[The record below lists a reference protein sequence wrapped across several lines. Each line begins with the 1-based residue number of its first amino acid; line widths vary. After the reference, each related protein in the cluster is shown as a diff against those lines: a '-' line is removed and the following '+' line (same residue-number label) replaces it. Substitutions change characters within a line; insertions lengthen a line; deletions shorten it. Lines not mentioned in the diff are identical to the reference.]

1 MLNPT
6 GSTPCA
12 IGYVAFSGANLQHN
26 YYITKKRLLTLI
38 VAAIFLLSGIFLR
51 LAYIQVVWGKDLQ
64 AKAADQWQRDLPIKA
79 YRGDIVDTNGNLIAT
94 TETGYSVYARPQSV
108 DEPEQCARVIAEV
121 LELDYQTV
129 YDKLVKRG
137 VSEVTIKRQ
146 IDTAKAEELR
156 SYNLEGVYLSSEG
169 LRSYVYGDFL
179 SQVLGFVSSD
189 GVGQTGIEAYYDK
202 YLQGING
209 MLLTETDLVGDEL
222 EQGSMTYIPSVN
234 GLTVTLTIDAVIQTV
249 VENVLQLAMYQQK
262 PQAARCIVL
271 DVTTGEILAMASKP
285 SVDLNNLPRDNLDY
299 LMKYSKN
306 TLLTD
311 VYEPGSTFKIL
322 TASACLEEYR
332 NGNSKAFSAEHIF
345 GNSAG
350 TRIIDGSKISC
361 WTKHANGKHSNQNLS
376 DALNNSCNPIFTD
389 IALSL
394 GKNTMYDYLYK
405 FGYGS
410 TTGIDFA
417 GEQAGILVPESAV
430 TNGDL
435 ARIGFGQT
443 IAVTALQLCMATSAA
458 VNGGLLMQ
466 PYLVKEI
473 SDPTTGQVVK
483 RFSPTV
489 VNRAISEETSKQIAT
504 MLQRVVA
511 EGGGKNANVPGY
523 QVGGKTGTAQK
534 FVDGALA
541 TGKYVSSFI
550 GFFPA
555 SSPKYLVL
563 MIVDEP
569 EGQSYGSIV
578 AAPYAGLVFREIINY
593 KNIAPLE

>member
-1 MLNPT
+1 M
-6 GSTPCA
+6 
-12 IGYVAFSGANLQHN
+12 QQE
-26 YYITKKRLLTLI
+26 YYISKKRLLTLI
-38 VAAIFLLSGIFLR
+38 VAAIFLFAVIFCR
-51 LAYIQVVWGKDLQ
+51 LAYIQVIWGKDLQ
-64 AKAADQWQRDLPIKA
+64 VKASEQWQRDLPIKA
-79 YRGDIVDTNGNLIAT
+79 YRGDIVDANGNLIAT
-94 TETGYSVYARPQSV
+94 TETGYSVYARPKSV
-108 DEPEQCARVIAEV
+108 TDAEHAAKILSEV
-121 LELDYQTV
+121 LALDYQTT
-129 YDKLVKRG
+129 YEKLTKKG
-137 VSEVTIKRQ
+137 VSEVTVKRQ
-146 IDTAKAEELR
+146 IDGDKASEIR
-156 SYNLEGVYLSSEG
+156 SANLDGIYLASEGV
-169 LRSYVYGDFL
+169 RSYVYGDFL
-179 SQVLGFVSSD
+179 SQVLGFTSSD
-189 GVGQTGIEAYYDK
+189 GVGQTGLEAYYDK

-209 MLLTETDLVGDEL
+209 KLLTETDLVGSEL
-222 EQGSMTYIPSVN
+222 TNGTMSYIPSVD
-234 GLTVTLTIDAVIQTV
+234 GLTVTLTVDSVIQTV
-249 VENVLQLAMYQQK
+249 VENVLELAMYQQK
-262 PQAARCIVL
+262 PQAARCIVM

-285 SVDLNNLPRDNLDY
+285 SVDLNNLPRDNLEY

-311 VYEPGSTFKIL
+311 VYEPGSTFKVL
-322 TASACLEEYR
+322 TASACLEEFR
-332 NGNSKAFSAEHIF
+332 NGNSKAFSAEHVF
-345 GNSAG
+345 GNSSG

-394 GKNTMYDYLYK
+394 GKDTMYEYLHK

-410 TTGIDFA
+410 VTGIDFA
-417 GEQAGILVPESAV
+417 GEQAGILVPKSAV

-443 IAVTALQLCMATSAA
+443 IAVTALQLCVATASA
-458 VNGGLLMQ
+458 VNGGLRMQ

-473 SDPTTGQVVK
+473 SDPTTGKVVK

-489 VNRAISEETSKQIAT
+489 VERAVSAETSAQIAK
-504 MLQRVVA
+504 MLQRVVE
-511 EGGGKNANVPGY
+511 EGGGKNAKIDGY

-555 SSPKYLVL
+555 SSPKYLTL

-569 EGQSYGSIV
+569 QGQSYGSIV
-578 AAPYAGLVFREIINY
+578 AAPYAKLVFQEIINY
-593 KNIAPLE
+593 KNIAPLT

>member
-1 MLNPT
+1 MQQ
-6 GSTPCA
+6 S
-12 IGYVAFSGANLQHN
+12 
-26 YYITKKRLLTLI
+26 YYTSKKRLLTLL
-38 VAAIFLLSGIFLR
+38 VAAIFLLLVIFLR
-51 LAYIQVVWGKDLQ
+51 LGYIQVIWGKDLQ
-64 AKAADQWQRDLPIKA
+64 AKASEQWQRDLPIKA
-79 YRGDIVDTNGNLIAT
+79 YRGDITDTNGNLLVT
-94 TETGYSVYARPQSV
+94 TKTGYSVYARPKSVLDADNCAKVLSEILEKNYQSIY
-108 DEPEQCARVIAEV
+108 E
-121 LELDYQTV
+121 
-129 YDKLVKRG
+129 KLTKKG
-137 VSEVTIKRQ
+137 VSEVTLKRQ
-146 IDTAKAEELR
+146 VSQSVAEQIREH
-156 SYNLEGVYLSSEG
+156 NLAGIYLASEG
-169 LRSYVYGDFL
+169 IRSYVYGDFL

-189 GVGQTGIEAYYDK
+189 GVGQTGLEAYYDK
-202 YLQGING
+202 YLQGLDG
-209 MLLTETDLVGDEL
+209 ELLTETDLVGSEL
-222 EQGSMTYIPSVN
+222 QDGAMTYIPAVN
-234 GLTVTLTIDAVIQTV
+234 GLTVTLTIDAVIQSV
-249 VENVLQLAMYQQK
+249 VENVLELAMYQQK

-285 SVDLNNLPRDNLDY
+285 SVDLNNLPRDDLDY

-311 VYEPGSTFKIL
+311 VYEPGSTFKVL
-322 TASACLEEYR
+322 TAAACLEEYK
-332 NGNSKAFSAEHIF
+332 NGNPKAFSAEHIF
-345 GNSAG
+345 GNSSG
-350 TRIIDGSKISC
+350 IRIIDGSKISC

-394 GKNTMYDYLYK
+394 GKETMYGYLNK

-410 TTGIDFA
+410 VTGIDFS
-417 GEQAGILVPESAV
+417 GEQAGILVPKSAV

-443 IAVTALQLCMATSAA
+443 IAVTALQLCMATAAA

-473 SDPTTGQVVK
+473 SDSETGKTVK
-483 RFSPTV
+483 SFYPTV
-489 VNRAISEETSKQIAT
+489 VDRAVSQETSKQIAT
-504 MLQRVVA
+504 MLQRVVE
-511 EGGGKNANVPGY
+511 EGGGKNAKIEGY

-541 TGKYVSSFI
+541 QGKYVSSFI

-555 SSPKYLVL
+555 SSPKYLAL

-578 AAPYAGLVFREIINY
+578 AAPYAALVFREIINY
-593 KNIAPLE
+593 KNIEPLE

>member
-1 MLNPT
+1 M
-6 GSTPCA
+6 
-12 IGYVAFSGANLQHN
+12 QDN
-26 YYITKKRLLTLI
+26 YYVTKKRLLSLV
-38 VAAIFLLSGIFLR
+38 VAAIFLLSVIFLR
-51 LAYIQVVWGKDLQ
+51 LAYIQVVWGHDLQ
-64 AKAADQWQRDLPIKA
+64 ARASEQWQRDLPIKA
-79 YRGDIVDTNGNLIAT
+79 YRGDIVDTNGNLLAT

-108 DEPEQCARVIAEV
+108 ENPERAAKALADA

-129 YDKLVKRG
+129 YDKLVRRG

-146 IDTAKAEELR
+146 IDTDKAEEIR
-156 SYNLEGVYLSSEG
+156 SYNLEGVYLASEG

-209 MLLTETDLVGDEL
+209 VLLTETDLVGDEL
-222 EQGSMTYIPSVN
+222 ESGSTTYIPAID
-234 GLTVTLTIDAVIQTV
+234 GLTVTLTIDAVIQAI
-249 VENVLQLAMYQQK
+249 VENVLELAMYQQN

-285 SVDLNNLPRDNLDY
+285 SVDLNNLPRDDLEY

-311 VYEPGSTFKIL
+311 VYEPGSTFKVL
-322 TASACLEEYR
+322 TAAACLEEFR
-332 NGNSKAFSAEHIF
+332 NGNSRAFSAEHIF
-345 GNSAG
+345 TNSSG

-361 WTKHANGKHSNQNLS
+361 WTTHANGKHSNQTLS

-394 GKNTMYDYLYK
+394 GKTTMYDYLEK

-443 IAVTALQLCMATSAA
+443 IAVTALQLCMATAAA

-473 SDPTTGQVVK
+473 SDPMTGQVVK

-489 VNRAISEETSKQIAT
+489 INRAISEETSAQIAQ
-504 MLQRVVA
+504 MLKRVVD
-511 EGGGKNANVPGY
+511 EGGGKNAKIEGY

-593 KNIAPLE
+593 KNIQPLE

>member
-1 MLNPT
+1 MQQ
-6 GSTPCA
+6 S
-12 IGYVAFSGANLQHN
+12 
-26 YYITKKRLLTLI
+26 YYTSKKRLLTLL
-38 VAAIFLLSGIFLR
+38 VAAIFLLLVIFLR
-51 LAYIQVVWGKDLQ
+51 LGYIQVIWGKDLQ
-64 AKAADQWQRDLPIKA
+64 AKASEQWQRDLPIKA
-79 YRGDIVDTNGNLIAT
+79 YRGDITDTNGNLLVT
-94 TETGYSVYARPQSV
+94 TKTGYSVYARPKSV
-108 DEPEQCARVIAEV
+108 LDADNCAKV
-121 LELDYQTV
+121 LSEILEKDYQSI
-129 YDKLVKRG
+129 YEKLTKKG
-137 VSEVTIKRQ
+137 VSEVTLKRQ
-146 IDTAKAEELR
+146 VSQSVAEQIREH
-156 SYNLEGVYLSSEG
+156 NLAGIYLASEG
-169 LRSYVYGDFL
+169 IRSYVYGDFL

-189 GVGQTGIEAYYDK
+189 GVGQTGLEAYYDK
-202 YLQGING
+202 YLQGLDG
-209 MLLTETDLVGDEL
+209 ELLTETDLVGSEL
-222 EQGSMTYIPSVN
+222 QDGAMTYIPAVN
-234 GLTVTLTIDAVIQTV
+234 GLTVTLTIDAVIQSV
-249 VENVLQLAMYQQK
+249 VENVLELAMYQQK

-285 SVDLNNLPRDNLDY
+285 SVDLNNLPRDDLDY

-311 VYEPGSTFKIL
+311 VYEPGSTFKVL
-322 TASACLEEYR
+322 TAAACLEEYK
-332 NGNSKAFSAEHIF
+332 NGNPKAFSAEHIF
-345 GNSAG
+345 GNSSG
-350 TRIIDGSKISC
+350 IRIIDGSKISC

-394 GKNTMYDYLYK
+394 GKETMYGYLNK

-410 TTGIDFA
+410 VTGIDFS
-417 GEQAGILVPESAV
+417 GEQAGILVPKSAV

-443 IAVTALQLCMATSAA
+443 IAVTALQLCMATAAA

-473 SDPTTGQVVK
+473 SDSETGKTVK
-483 RFSPTV
+483 SFYPTV
-489 VNRAISEETSKQIAT
+489 VDRAVSQETSKQIAT
-504 MLQRVVA
+504 MLQRVVE
-511 EGGGKNANVPGY
+511 EGGGKNAKIEGY

-541 TGKYVSSFI
+541 QGKYVSSFI

-555 SSPKYLVL
+555 SSPKYLAL

-578 AAPYAGLVFREIINY
+578 AAPYAALVFREIINY
-593 KNIAPLE
+593 KNIEPLE

>member
-1 MLNPT
+1 MQQ
-6 GSTPCA
+6 S
-12 IGYVAFSGANLQHN
+12 
-26 YYITKKRLLTLI
+26 YYTSKKRLLTLL
-38 VAAIFLLSGIFLR
+38 VAAIFLLLVIFLR
-51 LAYIQVVWGKDLQ
+51 LGYIQVIWGKDLQ
-64 AKAADQWQRDLPIKA
+64 AKASEQWQRDLPIKA
-79 YRGDIVDTNGNLIAT
+79 YRGDITDTNGNLLVT
-94 TETGYSVYARPQSV
+94 TKTGYSVYVRPKSV
-108 DEPEQCARVIAEV
+108 LDADNCAKV
-121 LELDYQTV
+121 LSEILEKDYQSI
-129 YDKLVKRG
+129 YEKLTKKG
-137 VSEVTIKRQ
+137 VSEVTLKRQ
-146 IDTAKAEELR
+146 VSQSVAEQIREH
-156 SYNLEGVYLSSEG
+156 NLAGIYLASEG
-169 LRSYVYGDFL
+169 IRSYVYGDFL

-189 GVGQTGIEAYYDK
+189 GVGQTGLEAYYDK
-202 YLQGING
+202 YLQGLDG
-209 MLLTETDLVGDEL
+209 ELLTETDLVGSEL
-222 EQGSMTYIPSVN
+222 QDGAMTYIPAVN
-234 GLTVTLTIDAVIQTV
+234 GLTVTLTIDAVIQSV
-249 VENVLQLAMYQQK
+249 VENVLELAMYQQK

-285 SVDLNNLPRDNLDY
+285 SVDLNNLPRDDLDY

-311 VYEPGSTFKIL
+311 VYEPGSTFKVL
-322 TASACLEEYR
+322 TAAACLEEYK
-332 NGNSKAFSAEHIF
+332 NGNPKAFSAEHIF
-345 GNSAG
+345 GNSSG
-350 TRIIDGSKISC
+350 IRIIDGSKISC

-394 GKNTMYDYLYK
+394 GKETMYGYLNK

-410 TTGIDFA
+410 VTGIDFS
-417 GEQAGILVPESAV
+417 GEQAGILVPKSAV

-443 IAVTALQLCMATSAA
+443 IAVTALQLCMATAAA

-473 SDPTTGQVVK
+473 SDSETGKTVK
-483 RFSPTV
+483 SFYPTV
-489 VNRAISEETSKQIAT
+489 VDRAVSQETSKQIAT
-504 MLQRVVA
+504 MLQRVVE
-511 EGGGKNANVPGY
+511 EGGGKNAKIEGY

-541 TGKYVSSFI
+541 QGKYVSSFI

-555 SSPKYLVL
+555 SSPKYLAL

-578 AAPYAGLVFREIINY
+578 AAPYAALVFREIINY
-593 KNIAPLE
+593 KNIEPLE

>member
-1 MLNPT
+1 M
-6 GSTPCA
+6 
-12 IGYVAFSGANLQHN
+12 QQE
-26 YYITKKRLLTLI
+26 YYISKKRLLTLI
-38 VAAIFLLSGIFLR
+38 VAAIFLFAVIFCR
-51 LAYIQVVWGKDLQ
+51 LAYIQVIWGKDLQ
-64 AKAADQWQRDLPIKA
+64 VKASEQWQRDLPIKA
-79 YRGDIVDTNGNLIAT
+79 YRGDIVDANGNLIAT
-94 TETGYSVYARPQSV
+94 TETGYSVYARPKSV
-108 DEPEQCARVIAEV
+108 TDAEHAAKILSEV
-121 LELDYQTV
+121 LALDYQTT
-129 YDKLVKRG
+129 YEKLTKKG
-137 VSEVTIKRQ
+137 VSEVTVKRQ
-146 IDTAKAEELR
+146 IDGDKASKIR
-156 SYNLEGVYLSSEG
+156 SANLDGIYLASEGV
-169 LRSYVYGDFL
+169 RSYVYGDFL
-179 SQVLGFVSSD
+179 SQVLGFTSSD
-189 GVGQTGIEAYYDK
+189 GVGQTGLEAYYDK

-209 MLLTETDLVGDEL
+209 KLLTETDLVGSEL
-222 EQGSMTYIPSVN
+222 TNGTMSYIPSVD
-234 GLTVTLTIDAVIQTV
+234 GLTVTLTVDSVIQTV
-249 VENVLQLAMYQQK
+249 VENVLELAMYQQK
-262 PQAARCIVL
+262 PQAARCIVM

-285 SVDLNNLPRDNLDY
+285 SVDLNNLPRDNLEY

-311 VYEPGSTFKIL
+311 VYEPGSTFKVL
-322 TASACLEEYR
+322 NASACLEEFR
-332 NGNSKAFSAEHIF
+332 NGNSKAFSAEHVF
-345 GNSAG
+345 GNSSG

-394 GKNTMYDYLYK
+394 GKDTMYEYLHK

-410 TTGIDFA
+410 VTGIDFA
-417 GEQAGILVPESAV
+417 GEQAGILVPKSAV

-443 IAVTALQLCMATSAA
+443 IAVTALQLCVATASA
-458 VNGGLLMQ
+458 VNGGLRMQ

-473 SDPTTGQVVK
+473 SDPTTGKVVK

-489 VNRAISEETSKQIAT
+489 VERAVSAETSAQIAK
-504 MLQRVVA
+504 MLQRVVE
-511 EGGGKNANVPGY
+511 EGGGKNAKIDGY

-555 SSPKYLVL
+555 SSPKYLTL

-569 EGQSYGSIV
+569 QGQSYGSIV
-578 AAPYAGLVFREIINY
+578 AAPYAKLVFQEIINY
-593 KNIAPLE
+593 KNIAPLT

>member
-1 MLNPT
+1 M
-6 GSTPCA
+6 
-12 IGYVAFSGANLQHN
+12 QDN
-26 YYITKKRLLTLI
+26 YYITKKRLLSLV
-38 VAAIFLLSGIFLR
+38 VAAIFLLGCIFFR
-51 LAYIQVVWGKDLQ
+51 LAYIQVVWGKSLQ
-64 AKAADQWQRDLPIKA
+64 ARAGEQWQRDLPIRA
-79 YRGDIVDTNGNLIAT
+79 YRGDIVDTNGNLLAT

-108 DEPEQCARVIAEV
+108 EDPDHVAEA
-121 LELDYQTV
+121 LSNALQLDYKTV

-146 IDTAKAEELR
+146 ITVEKAEEIR
-156 SYNLEGVYLSSEG
+156 SYNLEGVYLASEG

-209 MLLTETDLVGDEL
+209 QLLTETDLVGDEL
-222 EQGSMTYIPSVN
+222 ESGSTTYIPAID
-234 GLTVTLTIDAVIQTV
+234 GLTVTLTIDAVIQTI
-249 VENVLQLAMYQQK
+249 VENVLELAMYQQN

-285 SVDLNNLPRDNLDY
+285 SVDLNNLPRDNLEY

-311 VYEPGSTFKIL
+311 VYEPGSTFKVL
-322 TASACLEEYR
+322 TAAANLEEYLQ
-332 NGNSKAFSAEHIF
+332 GNRKAFSAEHIF
-345 GNSAG
+345 TNSSG
-350 TRIIDGSKISC
+350 IRVIDGSKISC
-361 WTKHANGKHSNQNLS
+361 WTKHANGKHSNQTLS

-394 GKNTMYDYLYK
+394 GKATMYDYLEK

-410 TTGIDFA
+410 VTGIDFS

-473 SDPTTGQVVK
+473 SDPMTGQVVK

-489 VNRAISEETSKQIAT
+489 VNRAISEQTSEQIAQ
-504 MLQRVVA
+504 MLKRVVD
-511 EGGGKNANVPGY
+511 EGGGKNAKVEGY

-555 SSPKYLVL
+555 SSPKYLCL

-578 AAPYAGLVFREIINY
+578 AAPYAGLVFREIISY
-593 KNIAPLE
+593 KQIAPLE

>member
-1 MLNPT
+1 M
-6 GSTPCA
+6 
-12 IGYVAFSGANLQHN
+12 QQE
-26 YYITKKRLLTLI
+26 YYISKKRLLTLI
-38 VAAIFLLSGIFLR
+38 VAAIFLFAVIFCR
-51 LAYIQVVWGKDLQ
+51 LAYIQVIWGKDLQ
-64 AKAADQWQRDLPIKA
+64 VKASEQWQRDLPIKA
-79 YRGDIVDTNGNLIAT
+79 YRGDIVDANGNLIAT
-94 TETGYSVYARPQSV
+94 TETGYSVYARPKSV
-108 DEPEQCARVIAEV
+108 TDAEHAAKILSEV
-121 LELDYQTV
+121 LELDYQAT
-129 YDKLVKRG
+129 YEKLTKKG
-137 VSEVTIKRQ
+137 VSEVTVKRQ
-146 IDTAKAEELR
+146 IDGDKASEIR
-156 SYNLEGVYLSSEG
+156 SANLDGIYLASEGV
-169 LRSYVYGDFL
+169 RSYVYGDFL
-179 SQVLGFVSSD
+179 SQVLGFTSSD
-189 GVGQTGIEAYYDK
+189 GVGQTGLEAYYDK

-209 MLLTETDLVGDEL
+209 KLLTETDLVGSEL
-222 EQGSMTYIPSVN
+222 TNGTMSYIPSVD
-234 GLTVTLTIDAVIQTV
+234 GLTVTLTVDSVIQTV
-249 VENVLQLAMYQQK
+249 VENVLELAMYQQK
-262 PQAARCIVL
+262 PQAARCIVM

-285 SVDLNNLPRDNLDY
+285 SVDLNNLPRDNLEY

-311 VYEPGSTFKIL
+311 VYEPGSTFKVL
-322 TASACLEEYR
+322 TASACLEEFR
-332 NGNSKAFSAEHIF
+332 NGNSKAFSAEHVF
-345 GNSAG
+345 GNSSG

-394 GKNTMYDYLYK
+394 GKDTMYEYLHK

-410 TTGIDFA
+410 VTGIDFA
-417 GEQAGILVPESAV
+417 GEQAGILVPKSAV

-443 IAVTALQLCMATSAA
+443 IAVTALQLCVATASA
-458 VNGGLLMQ
+458 VNGGLRMQ

-473 SDPTTGQVVK
+473 SDPTTGKVVK

-489 VNRAISEETSKQIAT
+489 VERAVSAETSAQIAK
-504 MLQRVVA
+504 MLQRVVE
-511 EGGGKNANVPGY
+511 EGGGKNAKIDGY

-555 SSPKYLVL
+555 SSPKYLTL

-569 EGQSYGSIV
+569 QGQSYGSIV
-578 AAPYAGLVFREIINY
+578 AAPYAKLVFQEIINY
-593 KNIAPLE
+593 KNIAPLT

>member
-1 MLNPT
+1 MQN
-6 GSTPCA
+6 
-12 IGYVAFSGANLQHN
+12 N
-26 YYITKKRLLTLI
+26 YYITKKRLLSLL
-38 VAAIFLLSGIFLR
+38 VAAIFLFSVIFLR
-51 LAYIQVVWGKDLQ
+51 LGYIQIIWGKDLQ
-64 AKAADQWQRDLPIKA
+64 ARASEQWQRDLPLRA
-79 YRGDIVDTNGNLIAT
+79 YRGDIVDTNGSLLAT

-108 DEPEQCARVIAEV
+108 ENAEYAAEKLSEILS
-121 LELDYQTV
+121 LEYQTV
-129 YDKLVKRG
+129 YEKLTKRG
-137 VSEVTIKRQ
+137 VSEVTVKRQ
-146 IDTAKAEELR
+146 ITAAKAEEVR
-156 SYNLEGVYLSSEG
+156 ECNLEGIYLASEG

-179 SQVLGFVSSD
+179 SQVLGFVSFD
-189 GVGQTGIEAYYDK
+189 GTGQTGIEAYYDK
-202 YLQGING
+202 YLQGLNG

-222 EQGSMTYIPSVN
+222 EKGGTTYIPSVN
-234 GLTVTLTIDAVIQTV
+234 GLTVTLTIDAVIQAIA
-249 VENVLQLAMYQQK
+249 ENVLELAMYQQN

-271 DVTTGEILAMASKP
+271 DVTTGEVLAMASKP
-285 SVDLNNLPRDNLDY
+285 SVDLNDLPRDDIQY

-332 NGNSKAFSAEHIF
+332 NGNPKAFSAEHIF
-345 GNSAG
+345 GNSSG
-350 TRIIDGSKISC
+350 IRIVDGSKISC

-394 GKNTMYDYLYK
+394 GKATMYDYLEK

-410 TTGIDFA
+410 ATGIDFS
-417 GEQAGILVPESAV
+417 GEQSGILVPETAV

-443 IAVTALQLCMATSAA
+443 IAVTALQLCMATAAA
-458 VNGGLLMQ
+458 VNGGLLMK

-473 SDPTTGQVVK
+473 SDPVSGQVVK

-489 VNRAISEETSKQIAT
+489 VNRAISEETSRQIAA
-504 MLQRVVA
+504 MLKRVVD
-511 EGGGKNANVPGY
+511 EGGGKNAKIEGY

-569 EGQSYGSIV
+569 QGQSYGSIV
-578 AAPYAGLVFREIINY
+578 AAPYAGTIFREIINY
-593 KNIAPLE
+593 KNIMPLE

>member
-1 MLNPT
+1 MQQDY
-6 GSTPCA
+6 
-12 IGYVAFSGANLQHN
+12 YVS
-26 YYITKKRLLTLI
+26 KKRLLTLI
-38 VAAIFLLSGIFLR
+38 VAAIFLFAVIFCR
-51 LAYIQVVWGKDLQ
+51 LAYIQVIWGKDLQ
-64 AKAADQWQRDLPIKA
+64 AKASEQWQRDLPVKA
-79 YRGDIVDTNGNLIAT
+79 YRGDIVDANGSLIAT
-94 TETGYSVYARPQSV
+94 TETGYSVYARPKSV
-108 DEPEQCARVIAEV
+108 TEAERTARILSEL
-121 LELDYQTV
+121 LELEYQAT
-129 YDKLVKRG
+129 YDKLTKKG

-146 IDTAKAEELR
+146 INGEKASEIR
-156 SYNLEGVYLSSEG
+156 NANLDGIYLASEGV
-169 LRSYVYGDFL
+169 RSYVYGDFL
-179 SQVLGFVSSD
+179 SQVLGFTSSD
-189 GVGQTGIEAYYDK
+189 GVGQTGLEAYYDK

-209 MLLTETDLVGDEL
+209 KLLTETDLVGGEL
-222 EQGSMTYIPSVN
+222 ENGSMSYIPSIN

-249 VENVLQLAMYQQK
+249 VENVLELAMYQQK
-262 PQAARCIVL
+262 PQAARCIVM

-285 SVDLNNLPRDNLDY
+285 SVDLNNLPRDNLEY

-311 VYEPGSTFKIL
+311 VYEPGSTFKVL

-332 NGNSKAFSAEHIF
+332 NGNPKAFSAEHVF
-345 GNSAG
+345 ANSSG
-350 TRIIDGSKISC
+350 TRIVDGSKISC
-361 WTKHANGKHSNQNLS
+361 WTKHTNGKHSNQNLS

-394 GKNTMYDYLYK
+394 GKNTMYEYLRK

-410 TTGIDFA
+410 VTGIDFA
-417 GEQAGILVPESAV
+417 GEQAGILVPQSAV

-443 IAVTALQLCMATSAA
+443 IAVTALQLCVATASA
-458 VNGGLLMQ
+458 VNGGLRMQ

-473 SDPTTGQVVK
+473 SDPTTGKVVK

-489 VNRAISEETSKQIAT
+489 VERAVSAETSAQIAK
-504 MLQRVVA
+504 MLQRVVE
-511 EGGGKNANVPGY
+511 EGGGKNAKIDGY

-555 SSPKYLVL
+555 SSPKYLTL

-578 AAPYAGLVFREIINY
+578 AAPYAKLVFQEIINY

>member
-1 MLNPT
+1 M
-6 GSTPCA
+6 
-12 IGYVAFSGANLQHN
+12 QQE
-26 YYITKKRLLTLI
+26 YYISKKRLLTLI
-38 VAAIFLLSGIFLR
+38 VAAIFLFAVIFCR
-51 LAYIQVVWGKDLQ
+51 LAYIQVIWGKDLQ
-64 AKAADQWQRDLPIKA
+64 VKASEQWQRDLPIKA
-79 YRGDIVDTNGNLIAT
+79 YRGDIVDANGNLIAT
-94 TETGYSVYARPQSV
+94 TETGYSVYARPKSV
-108 DEPEQCARVIAEV
+108 TDAEHAAKILSEV
-121 LELDYQTV
+121 LALDYQTT
-129 YDKLVKRG
+129 YEKLTKKG
-137 VSEVTIKRQ
+137 VSEVTVKRQ
-146 IDTAKAEELR
+146 IDGDKASKIR
-156 SYNLEGVYLSSEG
+156 SANLDGIYLASEGV
-169 LRSYVYGDFL
+169 RSYVYGDFL
-179 SQVLGFVSSD
+179 SQVLGFTSSD
-189 GVGQTGIEAYYDK
+189 GVGQTGLEAYYDK

-209 MLLTETDLVGDEL
+209 KLLTETDLVGSEL
-222 EQGSMTYIPSVN
+222 TNGTMSYIPSVD
-234 GLTVTLTIDAVIQTV
+234 GLTVTLTVDSVIQTV
-249 VENVLQLAMYQQK
+249 VENVLELAMYQQK
-262 PQAARCIVL
+262 PQAARCIVM

-285 SVDLNNLPRDNLDY
+285 SVDLNNLPRDNLEY

-311 VYEPGSTFKIL
+311 VYEPGSTFKVL
-322 TASACLEEYR
+322 TASACLEEFR
-332 NGNSKAFSAEHIF
+332 NGNSKAFSAEHVF
-345 GNSAG
+345 GNSSG

-394 GKNTMYDYLYK
+394 GKDTMYEYLHK

-410 TTGIDFA
+410 VTGIDFA
-417 GEQAGILVPESAV
+417 GEQAGILVPKSAV

-443 IAVTALQLCMATSAA
+443 IAVTALQLCVATASA
-458 VNGGLLMQ
+458 VNGGLRMQ

-473 SDPTTGQVVK
+473 SDPTTGKVVK

-489 VNRAISEETSKQIAT
+489 VERAVSAETSAQIAK
-504 MLQRVVA
+504 MLQRVVE
-511 EGGGKNANVPGY
+511 EGGGKNAKIDGY

-555 SSPKYLVL
+555 SSPKYLTL

-569 EGQSYGSIV
+569 QGQSYGSIV
-578 AAPYAGLVFREIINY
+578 AAPYAKLVFQEIINY
-593 KNIAPLE
+593 KNIDPLT

>member
-1 MLNPT
+1 MQN
-6 GSTPCA
+6 
-12 IGYVAFSGANLQHN
+12 N
-26 YYITKKRLLTLI
+26 YYISKKRLLTL
-38 VAAIFLLSGIFLR
+38 VVVAIFLLSGIFFR
-51 LAYIQVVWGKDLQ
+51 LAYIQVIWGKQLQ
-64 AKAADQWQRDLPIKA
+64 AKASEQWQRDLPIKA
-79 YRGDIVDTNGNLIAT
+79 YRGNIVDTNGNLLAT

-108 DEPEQCARVIAEV
+108 EDAEYSAKV
-121 LELDYQTV
+121 LSDTLELDYQTV
-129 YDKLVKRG
+129 YDKLIKRG

-146 IDTAKAEELR
+146 ITPDLAEKIR
-156 SYNLEGVYLSSEG
+156 AYSLEGVYLASEG
-169 LRSYVYGDFL
+169 LRSYVYGNFL

-189 GVGQTGIEAYYDK
+189 GVGQTGLEAYYDK

-209 MLLTETDLVGDEL
+209 TLLTETDLVGDEL
-222 EQGSMTYIPSVN
+222 EQGSMTYIPAVD
-234 GLTVTLTIDAVIQTV
+234 GLTVTLTIDAVIQTI
-249 VENVLQLAMYQQK
+249 VENVLQLAMYQQN

-271 DVTTGEILAMASKP
+271 DAITGEVLAMASKP
-285 SVDLNNLPRDNLDY
+285 SVDLNNLPRDNLEY

-322 TASACLEEYR
+322 TAAACLEEYR
-332 NGNSKAFSAEHIF
+332 NGNVKAFSAEHVF
-345 GNSAG
+345 GNSSG

-361 WTKHANGKHSNQNLS
+361 WTKHANGKHSNQTLS

-394 GKNTMYDYLYK
+394 GKTTMYDYLEK

-410 TTGIDFA
+410 VTGIDFS
-417 GEQAGILVPESAV
+417 GEQAGILVPESSV

-443 IAVTALQLCMATSAA
+443 IAVTALQLCMATAAA

-473 SDPTTGQVVK
+473 SDPTTGNVVK
-483 RFSPTV
+483 RFTPTV
-489 VNRAISEETSKQIAT
+489 VNRAISEETSAQIAK
-504 MLQRVVA
+504 MLQRVVD
-511 EGGGKNANVPGY
+511 EGGGKNAKIEGY

-578 AAPYAGLVFREIINY
+578 AAPYAKLVFQEIINY

>member
-1 MLNPT
+1 M
-6 GSTPCA
+6 
-12 IGYVAFSGANLQHN
+12 QEN
-26 YYITKKRLLTLI
+26 YYLTKKRLLSLL
-38 VAAIFLLSGIFLR
+38 VAAIFLFAVIFLR
-51 LAYIQVVWGKDLQ
+51 LGYIQVVWGKNLQ
-64 AKAADQWQRDLPIKA
+64 TRASDQWQRDLPIRA
-79 YRGDIVDTNGNLIAT
+79 YRGDIVDCNGNQLAT
-94 TETGYSVYARPQSV
+94 TQTGYSVYARPQSV
-108 DEPEQCARVIAEV
+108 ENAEYAAKV
-121 LELDYQTV
+121 LSQLLETDYETV
-129 YDKLVKRG
+129 YGKLTKRG
-137 VSEVTIKRQ
+137 VSEVTISRQ
-146 IDTAKAEELR
+146 ISAEKASEIRQYSLD
-156 SYNLEGVYLSSEG
+156 GVYLASEG
-169 LRSYVYGDFL
+169 IRSYVYGDFL

-189 GVGQTGIEAYYDK
+189 GVGQTGLEAYYDK
-202 YLQGING
+202 YLQGLNG

-222 EQGSMTYIPSVN
+222 DGGSTTYIPAVN
-234 GLTVTLTIDAVIQTV
+234 GLTVTLTVDAVIQSV
-249 VENVLQLAMYQQK
+249 AENVLELAMYQQN

-285 SVDLNNLPRDNLDY
+285 SVDLNNLPRDNIEY

-311 VYEPGSTFKIL
+311 VYEPGSTFKVL
-322 TASACLEEYR
+322 TAAACLEEYR
-332 NGNSKAFSAEHIF
+332 KGNPRAFSAEHIF
-345 GNSAG
+345 TNSSG
-350 TRIIDGSKISC
+350 IRIVDGSKISC

-394 GKNTMYDYLYK
+394 GKTTMYDYLEK

-410 TTGIDFA
+410 ATGIDFA

-443 IAVTALQLCMATSAA
+443 IAVTALQLCMATAAA

-473 SDPTTGQVVK
+473 SDPISGNTVK
-483 RFSPTV
+483 RFTPTV
-489 VNRAISEETSKQIAT
+489 AGRVISEETSKQIAV
-504 MLQRVVA
+504 MLKRVVD
-511 EGGGKNANVPGY
+511 EGGGKNAKIDGY

-569 EGQSYGSIV
+569 QGQSYGSIV
-578 AAPYAGLVFREIINY
+578 AAPYAGLIFREIINY
-593 KNIAPLE
+593 KNIQPLE

>member
-1 MLNPT
+1 M
-6 GSTPCA
+6 
-12 IGYVAFSGANLQHN
+12 QHD
-26 YYITKKRLLTLI
+26 YYTSKKRLLTLL
-38 VAAIFLLSGIFLR
+38 VAAIFLLLVIFLR
-51 LAYIQVVWGKDLQ
+51 LGYIQVIWGKDLQ
-64 AKAADQWQRDLPIKA
+64 AKASEQWQRDLPIKA
-79 YRGDIVDTNGNLIAT
+79 YRGDITDTNGNLLVT
-94 TETGYSVYARPQSV
+94 TKTGYSVYARPKSV
-108 DEPEQCARVIAEV
+108 LDADNCAKV
-121 LELDYQTV
+121 LSEILEKDYQSI
-129 YDKLVKRG
+129 YEKLTKKG
-137 VSEVTIKRQ
+137 VSEVTLKRQ
-146 IDTAKAEELR
+146 VSQSVAEQIREH
-156 SYNLEGVYLSSEG
+156 NLAGIYLASEG
-169 LRSYVYGDFL
+169 IRSYVYGDFL

-189 GVGQTGIEAYYDK
+189 GVGQTGLEAYYDK
-202 YLQGING
+202 YLQGLDG
-209 MLLTETDLVGDEL
+209 ELLTETDLVGSEL
-222 EQGSMTYIPSVN
+222 QDGAMTYIPAVN
-234 GLTVTLTIDAVIQTV
+234 GLTVTLTIDAVIQSV
-249 VENVLQLAMYQQK
+249 VENVLELAMYQQK

-285 SVDLNNLPRDNLDY
+285 SVDLNNLPRDDLDY

-311 VYEPGSTFKIL
+311 VYEPGSTFKVL
-322 TASACLEEYR
+322 TAAACLEEYK
-332 NGNSKAFSAEHIF
+332 NGNPKAFSAEHIF
-345 GNSAG
+345 GNSSG
-350 TRIIDGSKISC
+350 IRIIDGSKISC

-394 GKNTMYDYLYK
+394 GKETMYGYLNK

-410 TTGIDFA
+410 VTGIDFS
-417 GEQAGILVPESAV
+417 GEQAGILVPKSAV

-443 IAVTALQLCMATSAA
+443 IAVTALQLCMATAAA

-473 SDPTTGQVVK
+473 SDSETGKTVK
-483 RFSPTV
+483 SFYPTV
-489 VNRAISEETSKQIAT
+489 VDRAVSQETSNQIAT
-504 MLQRVVA
+504 MLQRVVE
-511 EGGGKNANVPGY
+511 EGGGKNAKIEGY

-541 TGKYVSSFI
+541 QGKYVSSFI

-555 SSPKYLVL
+555 SSPKYLAL

-578 AAPYAGLVFREIINY
+578 AAPYAALVFREIINY
-593 KNIAPLE
+593 KNIEPLE

>member
-1 MLNPT
+1 M
-6 GSTPCA
+6 
-12 IGYVAFSGANLQHN
+12 QHT
-26 YYITKKRLLTLI
+26 YYESKKRLLALV
-38 VAAIFLLSGIFLR
+38 VAAIFLLLCIFLR
-51 LAYIQVVWGKDLQ
+51 LAYIQVVWGRQLQ

-79 YRGDIVDTNGNLIAT
+79 YRGDIVDTNGNLLAT
-94 TETGYSVYARPQSV
+94 TQTGFGVYARPQSV
-108 DEPEQCARVIAEV
+108 TDADMCADALSALLRI
-121 LELDYQTV
+121 DRQTL
-129 YDKLVKRG
+129 YDKLTKRG
-137 VSEVTIKRQ
+137 VSEVTLKRQ
-146 IDTAKAEELR
+146 IQPDAAQQIREL
-156 SYNLEGVYLSSEG
+156 NLQGVYLASEG
-169 LRSYVYGDFL
+169 IRSYVYGDFL

-189 GVGQTGIEAYYDK
+189 GLGQTGIEAYYDK

-209 MLLTETDLVGDEL
+209 ALLTETDLIGKEL
-222 EQGSMTYIPSVN
+222 PDGSMTYIPAIN

-249 VENVLQLAMYQQK
+249 AENVLQLAMYQQN
-262 PQAARCIVL
+262 PQAVRCIVL
-271 DVTTGEILAMASKP
+271 DVKTGEILAMASKP
-285 SVDLNNLPRDNLDY
+285 SVDLNNLPRDNLEY

-311 VYEPGSTFKIL
+311 VYEPGSTFKVL

-332 NGNSKAFSAEHIF
+332 RGNPRAFSAEHVF
-345 GNSAG
+345 ANSSG

-361 WTKHANGKHSNQNLS
+361 WTKHANGKHSNQTLS

-394 GKNTMYDYLYK
+394 GKQTMYDYLEK

-410 TTGIDFA
+410 ATGIDFS
-417 GEQAGILVPESAV
+417 GEQAGILVPENAV

-443 IAVTALQLCMATSAA
+443 IAVTALQLCMATAAA

-483 RFSPTV
+483 QFTPTV
-489 VNRAISEETSKQIAT
+489 VNRAISEQTSKQIAT
-504 MLQRVVA
+504 MLQRVVD
-511 EGGGKNANVPGY
+511 EGGGKNAKIDGY
-523 QVGGKTGTAQK
+523 EIGGKTGTAQK

-550 GFFPA
+550 GFFPVRD
-555 SSPKYLVL
+555 PQYLVL

-569 EGQSYGSIV
+569 QGQSYGSIV
-578 AAPYAGLVFREIINY
+578 AAPYAKLIFQEIINY
-593 KNIAPLE
+593 KNIAPAE

>member
-1 MLNPT
+1 M
-6 GSTPCA
+6 
-12 IGYVAFSGANLQHN
+12 QDN
-26 YYITKKRLLTLI
+26 YYLTKKRLLSLV
-38 VAAIFLLSGIFLR
+38 VAAFFLFSVIFFR
-51 LAYIQVVWGKDLQ
+51 LAYIQVGWGKSLQ
-64 AKAADQWQRDLPIKA
+64 ARANEQWQRDLPIRA
-79 YRGDIVDTNGNLIAT
+79 YRGDIVDTNGNLLAT
-94 TETGYSVYARPQSV
+94 TQTGYSVYARPQSV
-108 DEPEQCARVIAEV
+108 NDAEDAARVLSDI
-121 LELDYQTV
+121 LDIDYETV
-129 YDKLVKRG
+129 FGKLTKRG

-146 IDTAKAEELR
+146 LTTEKAEEIR
-156 SYNLEGVYLSSEG
+156 GYNLPGIYLASEG

-189 GVGQTGIEAYYDK
+189 GSGQTGIEAYYDK
-202 YLQGING
+202 YLQGLNG

-222 EQGSMTYIPSVN
+222 DNGSTTYVPAIN
-234 GLTVTLTIDAVIQTV
+234 GLTVILTVDAVIQSV
-249 VENVLQLAMYQQK
+249 VENVLELAMYQQN

-285 SVDLNNLPRDNLDY
+285 SVDLNNLPRDDIEY

-311 VYEPGSTFKIL
+311 VYEPGSTFKVL

-332 NGNSKAFSAEHIF
+332 NGNPKAFSAQHVF
-345 GNSAG
+345 ANSSG

-361 WTKHANGKHSNQNLS
+361 WTKHANGKHSNQTLS

-394 GKNTMYDYLYK
+394 GKETMYDYLEK

-410 TTGIDFA
+410 VTGIDFA

-443 IAVTALQLCMATSAA
+443 IAVTALQLCMATAAA

-473 SDPTTGQVVK
+473 SDPISGQTVK
-483 RFSPTV
+483 RFTPTV
-489 VNRAISEETSKQIAT
+489 VNRVISEETSKQIAA
-504 MLQRVVA
+504 MLQRVVD
-511 EGGGKNANVPGY
+511 EGGGKNAKIEGY
-523 QVGGKTGTAQK
+523 QIGGKTGTAQK

-555 SSPKYLVL
+555 SQPKYLVL

-569 EGQSYGSIV
+569 QGQSYGSIV

-593 KNIAPLE
+593 KNIAPLEERQKS